1 MKTYKCDQCRKQIDE
16 SSQVF
21 VCDNYDS
28 GYPFIFCSM
37 SCFEK
42 FQNLRIYKTLAD
54 AMKEEDWIYCVCKEK
69 DNEN

>member
-1 MKTYKCDQCRKQIDE
+1 
-16 SSQVF
+16 
-21 VCDNYDS
+21 
-28 GYPFIFCSM
+28 M

-54 AMKEEDWIYCVCKEK
+54 AMKEETWVYCVCKEK